1 MKKGIIMNKIVFLG
15 TQIDSK
21 NRGVN
26 ALAIGHIVL
35 LMQNYDFDTV
45 YSVILSKKKSEESF
59 KTFVNGKE
67 INFIKKKMLWTE
79 FLAILIFF
87 PIIKLFGLVDFNDCS
102 KFFKDVDIVCASN
115 GGDSY
120 SDIYGLKRLF
130 LGFLSIIV
138 PQIFGKKVVFTP
150 QTLGPFYS
158 IPAKIMAFFNLK
170 FAEKVFVRDK
180 KCSEFLTKIGVKA
193 DLTRDIS
200 SYMLPEEI
208 DYAVAP
214 HTVGINVNGLM
225 WENNY
230 TGLANCFDNYKEL
243 IRKITQEVLNQGYN
257 VLFVPHTYAVND
269 FIAENDYTA
278 IKELLNEFNTERVST
293 LNEEYTAPQLKYIIS
308 QTDFFIGSRMHSNL
322 AALTTSTPTVA
333 LSYSYKFDGT
343 FKMFDVPECVIPV
356 KNLASVEISNVVD
369 KVLKLLSNSAELT
382 SKLQKVNST
391 IERIVF

>member
-1 MKKGIIMNKIVFLG
+1 MHKIVLLG

-35 LMQNYDFDTV
+35 LMQNFDFDTV
-45 YSVILSKKKSEESF
+45 YSIILSKTKSEESF
-59 KTFVNGKE
+59 KSIINGKE
-67 INFIKKKMLWTE
+67 ITFIKKKMLWTD
-79 FLAILIFF
+79 FLAVLIFF
-87 PIIKLFGLVDFNDCS
+87 PIIKLFCLKDFNDCS

-130 LGFLSIIV
+130 LAFLSIIA
-138 PQIFGKKVVFTP
+138 PQILKKKVVFTP

-158 IPAKIMAFFNLK
+158 LPAKIMAFFNLK
-170 FAEKVFVRDK
+170 LANKVFVRDT
-180 KCSEFLTKIGVKA
+180 KCDKFLSKIGIKA
-193 DLTRDIS
+193 ELSRDIS
-200 SYMLPEEI
+200 SYMLPEKI
-208 DYAVAP
+208 NYTVSP
-214 HTVGINVNGLM
+214 NTVGINVNGLM

-230 TGLANCFDNYKEL
+230 VGLENCFDSYKEL
-243 IRKITQEVLNQGYN
+243 IRKVTKEVINRGYN

-278 IKELLNEFNTERVST
+278 IKELIKDFDTNSVSA
-293 LNEEYTAPQLKYIIS
+293 LDEEYTAPQLKYIIS

-333 LSYSYKFDGT
+333 LAYSYKFDGT
-343 FKMFDVPECVIPV
+343 FKMFDVPECVIQIKDMPKDKITDV
-356 KNLASVEISNVVD
+356 VSKITEI
-369 KVLKLLSNSAELT
+369 LSNKDKII
-382 SKLQKVNST
+382 SKLQSVNGTKES
-391 IERIVF
+391 IVF